1 MRNEYHDDTILL
13 LARELEWA
21 EAFLEDY
28 PECELGRIYFFLLER
43 ELTLA
48 ERQQARSERNG

>member
-21 EAFLEDY
+21 EAFLQDF
-28 PECELGRIYFFLLER
+28 PDCELGRMYFLLLER
-43 ELTLA
+43 ELTRA
-48 ERQQARSERNG
+48 ERQQTRLEQSG